1 MPLSASLMTAGACVV
16 GAVITYQSF
25 PEKVLKRKLGALLRT
40 QDFHADLRGHK
51 KVQRIQPVVKTV
63 RIYLD
68 RKEATFMLPVG
79 SDPNEV
85 LKKEW
90 LFKQV
95 FGINAEVSMIDYR
108 TFSMS
113 VYTASIQMFDYDAKE
128 IDEALKGK
136 LPVYVGKGRHGHVLY
151 DMVDNPHLLIAG
163 ETGSG
168 KSAAL
173 RSILTTL
180 IRNVPNLDLY
190 CADLKRSEFHLFK
203 GIARTVVYETRE
215 VLALVTLLRTEMKRR
230 GDVLEAAGV
239 AHVDDLLEPM
249 NYIILAVDEVAL
261 LKKEKE
267 IMNGIEEI
275 STIGR
280 ALGVFLV
287 LSMQR
292 PDAEVLNGKL
302 KQNLTVRVALRHAD
316 GINSR
321 ITIDSNEAATIKQS
335 EKGRMILKLDGLQ
348 YVQGP
353 NLTLTAARELLAPY
367 KSPLEIRKPPQAAQE
382 PQDEVIDIEWG
393 TL

>member
-1 MPLSASLMTAGACVV
+1 
-16 GAVITYQSF
+16 
-25 PEKVLKRKLGALLRT
+25 
-40 QDFHADLRGHK
+40 
-51 KVQRIQPVVKTV
+51 
-63 RIYLD
+63 
-68 RKEATFMLPVG
+68 MLPVG

-113 VYTASIQMFDYDAKE
+113 VYTASIQMFDYNAEE
-128 IDEALKGK
+128 IDQQLKGK

-151 DMVDNPHLLIAG
+151 DMVENPHLLIAG

-215 VLALVTLLRTEMKRR
+215 VLALTTLLRTEMKRR

-239 AHVDDLLEPM
+239 AHVDDLPEQM
-249 NYIILAVDEVAL
+249 NYIVLAVDEFAL
-261 LKKEKE
+261 LKKEKD

-275 STIGR
+275 SAVGR
-280 ALGVFLV
+280 ALGIFLV
-287 LSMQR
+287 LSQQR
-292 PDAEVLNGKL
+292 CDAEVMNGRL
-302 KQNLTVRVALRHAD
+302 KQNLTVRLALRHAD

-321 ITIDSNEAATIKQS
+321 ITLDSTEAANIKQS

-353 NLTLTAARELLAPY
+353 NLTLTTAKELLAPY
-367 KSPLEIRKPPQAAQE
+367 KSPWQKQTKAPTGAIDVTPDE
-382 PQDEVIDIEWG
+382 PDEETIELG
-393 TL
+393 VL

>member
-1 MPLSASLMTAGACVV
+1 MPLSSSLIGSVGCVV
-16 GAVITYQSF
+16 AAAVTYRSF
-25 PEKVLKRKLGALLRT
+25 PERVLKRKLGSLLRT
-40 QDFHADLRGHK
+40 NDFHAELKGYK
-51 KVQRIQPVVKTV
+51 NNQRIQPVVKKV
-63 RIYLD
+63 KLYLD

-95 FGINAEVSMIDYR
+95 FGITVELDMIDYR

-113 VYTASIQMFDYDAKE
+113 IYTSSIQMFDYNSQE

-136 LPVYVGKGRHGHVLY
+136 LPVYVGKSRKGDVVY
-151 DMVDNPHLLIAG
+151 DMVEHPHLLIAG

-180 IRNVPNLDLY
+180 IRNVSNLDLY

-203 GIARTVVYETRE
+203 GVARAVVYETHE
-215 VLALVTLLRTEMKRR
+215 VLALVTMIRTEMKRR

-239 AHVDDLLEPM
+239 AHVDDLTEPL

-261 LKKEKE
+261 LKKEKD

-280 ALGVFLV
+280 ALGVFLI

-302 KQNLTVRVALRHAD
+302 KQNLTVRMALRHAD

-321 ITIDSNEAATIKQS
+321 ITIDSNEAADIKQS
-335 EKGRMILKLDGLQ
+335 EKGRMVMKLDGLQ

-353 NLTLTAARELLAPY
+353 NLTLTAAKELLAPY
-367 KSPLEIRKPPQAAQE
+367 KSPIEIRKPPQATQE
-382 PQDEVIDIEWG
+382 PQQDIIELG
-393 TL
+393 VL